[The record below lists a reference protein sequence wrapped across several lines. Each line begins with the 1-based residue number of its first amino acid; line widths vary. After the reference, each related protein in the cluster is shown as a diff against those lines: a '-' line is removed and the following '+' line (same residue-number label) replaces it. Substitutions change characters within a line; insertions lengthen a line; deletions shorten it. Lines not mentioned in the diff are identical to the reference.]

1 MRAIQIIQTGGAEV
15 LQPRELP
22 TPTPGPGEALVQ
34 IEACGVNFID
44 IYLREGR
51 YASPLPF
58 IPGQEAAGVV
68 LALGPGADS
77 TDAASVKVGD
87 RVAWCGVPGTY
98 AQFAVA
104 PVARLIAVPDVI
116 TTRQA
121 AAAMLQG
128 MTAHYLAH
136 SAYAIQN
143 GDAVLIHAG
152 AGGVGLLLIQMAKRL
167 GARVFATVSTDE
179 KAALARA
186 AGADETI
193 IYTREDFA
201 ARVREFTGGAGVP
214 VVYDSVGKTTF
225 DGSLACLRLR
235 GILVLYGGSS
245 GAVPPFDLIQ
255 LSTRGS
261 LYVTRPTLNNYTATR
276 EELVQRAGD
285 VLGWV
290 ADGRLKLRLEHS
302 YPLADAAQAHRDLEA
317 RKTTGKVLLI
327 P

>member
-1 MRAIQIIQTGGAEV
+1 MRAIQITETGGAEV
-15 LQPRELP
+15 LRLRELP

-44 IYLREGR
+44 VYLREGR

-68 LALGPGADS
+68 LALGPGTDS
-77 TDAASVKVGD
+77 TDAASFKVGD
-87 RVAWCGVPGTY
+87 RVAWCGVPATY

-104 PVARLIAVPDVI
+104 PVARLIAVPDGI

-136 SAYAIQN
+136 STYAIQK
-143 GDAVLIHAG
+143 GDAVLVHAG
-152 AGGVGLLLIQMAKRL
+152 AGGVGLLLIQMAKRQ
-167 GARVFATVSTDE
+167 GARVFATVSTEE

-186 AGADETI
+186 AGADETVL
-193 IYTREDFA
+193 YTREDFA

-225 DGSLACLRLR
+225 DGSLACLRPR
-235 GILVLYGGSS
+235 GILVPPTDPLHAGRHIETQFRHVAHGRDHAIRSYDRLAPEWLPPSENTFGG
-245 GAVPPFDLIQ
+245 
-255 LSTRGS
+255 
-261 LYVTRPTLNNYTATR
+261 
-276 EELVQRAGD
+276 RAAGRIC
-285 VLGWV
+285 VLFSRLGW
-290 ADGRLKLRLEHS
+290 
-302 YPLADAAQAHRDLEA
+302 
-317 RKTTGKVLLI
+317 
-327 P
+327 